1 MNLRDEGKKAVLHV
15 KQSHLYLKNKKNI
28 CQSTSHASSHLNT
41 ILHTGEKFGVLVKK
55 KKYGKYLKLSSLHYS
70 ANSWHRLSPIRHWFH
85 KKEKQKNEK
94 LTPED
99 KYWQLS
105 NNHTSRIA
113 KTHPLCYSTEVCH
126 LCKLIFLCP
135 DNEWICNT
143 ENIKICKVMTSAGVF
158 YTEIICRFHT
168 ASPPY

>member
-1 MNLRDEGKKAVLHV
+1 MHLRDEGKKAVLHV
-15 KQSHLYLKNKKNI
+15 KQSHLYLKNKKKYLSVHI
-28 CQSTSHASSHLNT
+28 SRLLSLKHNT
-41 ILHTGEKFGVLVKK
+41 AYRWEIWCPCKK

-70 ANSWHRLSPIRHWFH
+70 ANSWHRLSPFDIDFI
-85 KKEKQKNEK
+85 KKENRKIKK